1 MRWNPSKVSLR
12 DFLHGKVSLTTY
24 AEHLLLLWR
33 SFLKSE
39 KKITLMMSSEPG
51 GEWVSLR
58 SIVTSHTTIYGS
70 AIHTHWRAAITV
82 KENEKNIIL
91 GCKNDNCMNTDAER
105 HLVGQVHHA
114 QVRLYF
120 EAEGWEAGH
129 AVLWPGELMEDDGV
143 FRVQLLLLPAQME
156 TTASSVTKQWSL
168 GPVSSS
174 LCVSIVCIS
183 YCMRKTDKPNFICH
197 FR

>member
-1 MRWNPSKVSLR
+1 
-12 DFLHGKVSLTTY
+12 
-24 AEHLLLLWR
+24 
-33 SFLKSE
+33 
-39 KKITLMMSSEPG
+39 MSSEPG

-143 FRVQLLLLPAQME
+143 FRIQLLLLPAQME
-156 TTASSVTKQWSL
+156 TTTSSVTKQWSL
-168 GPVSSS
+168 DQSPQAYAYQ
-174 LCVSIVCIS
+174 LFAFPIVWEKPTNQTLS
-183 YCMRKTDKPNFICH
+183 ATLDKKKTKCDNNNIC
-197 FR
+197 FCGIIWLK

>member
-1 MRWNPSKVSLR
+1 
-12 DFLHGKVSLTTY
+12 
-24 AEHLLLLWR
+24 
-33 SFLKSE
+33 
-39 KKITLMMSSEPG
+39 MSSEPG

-143 FRVQLLLLPAQME
+143 FRIQLLLLPAQME